1 MTDNFIE
8 QSVYLLDLYIVQ
20 FVYYPKIIPHV
31 PREAAEQARHVEY
44 FPRPDVVT
52 NRTIRRSIIRALRS
66 YAHRVLNRR
75 NVTQKDVVSYDVWY
89 IQGHDTRAR
98 TNACER
104 VSRQQHQSDHSSW
117 QRNFDKIQKK
127 RL

>member
-52 NRTIRRSIIRALRS
+52 NRTIRRSITRALRS

-98 TNACER
+98 MRANG
-104 VSRQQHQSDHSSW
+104 SHGSSINPITH
-117 QRNFDKIQKK
+117 RDSGTLIKYKKK